1 MEHSDNLDS
10 KGRLGKLERQ
20 LAGASVGRTRDVLL
34 AQIREVNQVMR
45 ELQKYS
51 HHVTLFTQAG
61 TAASPAAALP
71 GQRACRRR
79 WSLSACSIGRW
90 LSSWPSLGKWRQAW
104 KGWMAKLRNLQGE
117 VRDRDKQFHLELPP
131 SCNSTKM
138 CNHFLT
144 SRPQQK

>member
-1 MEHSDNLDS
+1 MVGNWTLDRYIADQYSETEWNETQQKLLGRKTELTAMLEHSDNLDS
-10 KGRLGKLERQ
+10 KGREVSDWLGKLERQ

-79 WSLSACSIGRW
+79 WSLSTCSTGRW
-90 LSSWPSLGKWRQAW
+90 LSSWPGLGK
-104 KGWMAKLRNLQGE
+104 
-117 VRDRDKQFHLELPP
+117 
-131 SCNSTKM
+131 
-138 CNHFLT
+138 
-144 SRPQQK
+144 